1 MERSFLILVMAS
13 LIAMELGVHAGKSDG
28 RWKYIKK
35 PASKNKVKT
44 SSEVTTTSS
53 DDQDE
58 KRAEDMLDEN
68 EESPQPESGD
78 GDIGGEN
85 SGNAVGEPVENPA
98 SGIETAVSGDENGN
112 SENKDPASGDE
123 NTVSVASGDENPAP
137 VNGNAASGDE
147 NPASGDEAAV
157 DSSADGQADHGAS
170 NNPDSNRES
179 DNNGGENPEG
189 DNPHSASTKF
199 SLTDEEEPIGS
210 TTPKLTALYTNELGE
225 PVTNYKP
232 TPKIYKMRRTS
243 TTIINGRRIKIV
255 NNRRG
260 WNRQTILHSGD

>member
-1 MERSFLILVMAS
+1 MERSILIFFMTG

-28 RWKYIKK
+28 RWKYVKK
-35 PASKNKVKT
+35 PVSKNKVKT
-44 SSEVTTTSS
+44 SSEATTTSS
-53 DDQDE
+53 GDQNE
-58 KRAEDMLDEN
+58 KIAEAMLDEN
-68 EESPQPESGD
+68 EESAQPEFGN
-78 GDIGGEN
+78 GDIG
-85 SGNAVGEPVENPA
+85 
-98 SGIETAVSGDENGN
+98 GDENGN
-112 SENKDPASGDE
+112 SENEDPAPGDENPASGDE

-147 NPASGDEAAV
+147 AAA
-157 DSSADGQADHGAS
+157 DSSADGQADNGAN
-170 NNPDSNRES
+170 NNPDSNRDS

-199 SLTDEEEPIGS
+199 SLTDEEEPMGS

-225 PVTNYKP
+225 PVTNFTP

>member
-78 GDIGGEN
+78 GDIG
-85 SGNAVGEPVENPA
+85 
-98 SGIETAVSGDENGN
+98 GDENGN